1 MQARIHGQMV
11 LSITILMACLL
22 LEGSNDGALLLLSPY
37 SQIGYIIIQVIYY
50 AMKKW
55 LGACLLYFYIPSGY
69 LLIISLPVNIFI
81 VKEYMDFE
89 EDLILFWIVQLSSL
103 ILSILFIYKLIK
115 KCRRNRNQHMD
126 IDPQIIM
133 DILQDEGEQFEIKNN
148 FNQIP
153 SIIFQ
158 AFTPLKSDECAI
170 CLTKYEQDDTIKVLP
185 GCFHT
190 FHAECIKEWFENN
203 PTCPFCRREF
213 TLDDIQRCEGMSEDE
228 IYRCIQ
234 ASDVRPSLFNGPQR
248 MDPRDSLNTPYNP
261 NYKG

>member
-1 MQARIHGQMV
+1 MIAFIGGIV
-11 LSITILMACLL
+11 SEDSIEFMI
-22 LEGSNDGALLLLSPY
+22 LLSLPEL
-37 SQIGYIIIQVIYY
+37 QIFYLIVHGIYYCFKKCCGAALYYGYI
-50 AMKKW
+50 
-55 LGACLLYFYIPSGY
+55 PTGY
-69 LLIISLPVNIFI
+69 LLVISVFVNIMMI
-81 VKEYMDFE
+81 DEYAGDQEDEDF
-89 EDLILFWIVQLSSL
+89 FCIVQCV
-103 ILSILFIYKLIK
+103 SILASIVFLVLLFVE
-115 KCRRNRNQHMD
+115 CCGNRDQSLD
-126 IDPQIIM
+126 LGDRVEVK
-133 DILQDEGEQFEIKNN
+133 DKFD
-148 FNQIP
+148 QIP